1 MVKKV
6 LESGNAFEGKNGPY
20 NNKDTA
26 LRNST
31 HWYQIFAFLYHETKE
46 EIYKECSDRL
56 LLFITNA
63 ENYGSNMAPKCRTDA
78 NIDDING
85 LMDQHGQSKALFMHI
100 AIRVNSNYLILH
112 MIFFCR
118 RNLIQKITCGE
129 LLTHKGKIGAM
140 I

>member
-1 MVKKV
+1 MYEKYFSLLISLADCMVKKV

-26 LRNST
+26 LRNSA

-56 LLFITNA
+56 LSYITNA
-63 ENYGSNMAPKCRTDA
+63 ENYGNNMAPKCRTDA

-85 LMDQHGQSKALFMHI
+85 LIGPAWTIEFMHT
-100 AIRVNSNYLILH
+100 AILMNSSYLILH
-112 MIFFCR
+112 MIYFSR
-118 RNLIQKITCGE
+118 RNL
-129 LLTHKGKIGAM
+129 M
-140 I
+140 